1 MSVFVTTLVLFVG
14 ALAFHLV
21 LWRVRLPKYH
31 TRTLLLLFASVLAVW
46 LPLTLLIGTLAWPEL
61 LHICMYYTS
70 LALCYVITYSA
81 LEADS
86 PTLSLIRHLH
96 ATGSRGLSE
105 DEVRSFLET
114 RPFVRARLNALVH
127 DGLVAERDGRFFVA
141 SNGSPFFRVILGFRS
156 LYGAIEQGG

>member
-1 MSVFVTTLVLFVG
+1 MSVFVVTLVLFVA
-14 ALAFHLV
+14 ALALHLV

-31 TRTLLLLFASVLAVW
+31 TRTLLLLFASVLLVW
-46 LPLTLLIGTLAWPEL
+46 LVTATITRQLGWPEL
-61 LHICMYYTS
+61 FHVCMYYTS

-96 ATGSRGLSE
+96 ATGARGLSE
-105 DEVRSFLET
+105 DEVRSFLAT
-114 RPFVRARLNALVH
+114 RPFVKARLNALLH
-127 DGLVAERDGRFFVA
+127 DGLVAERDGRFFVV
-141 SNGSPFFRVILGFRS
+141 SNGSPFFRVILGFRR